1 MIKFITAFAIIVL
14 LSVAPNAF
22 AQTGFVE
29 ERDDFPATT
38 VFAGVS
44 LEASLNRIWRFEP
57 FVKVGQHA
65 QFARG
70 EWYRRI
76 TWPNNV
82 SSLTHYN
89 PSMFTRSTSVR
100 FGTDFRLT
108 TSDYIRLLCHFRLPI
123 AGGQIRADEFVF
135 LVGYVRK
142 QSLTDRMRLDFSIA
156 YGIQGSR
163 RLMNEQNLALASY
176 DFTSIEA
183 GIRLNYNINENLKL
197 FFCVRYLA
205 KLSDSYRSIVLQNVE
220 ETTRNIATI
229 SVGLHYRI
237 PLAVQDIQPR
247 QRVAGRNQALPC
259 PPGQM
264 RHQRSWDRPSNVFN
278 HPSNRR

>member
-1 MIKFITAFAIIVL
+1 MMKKIYVLILAIG
-14 LSVAPNAF
+14 LSFSTF
-22 AQTGFVE
+22 AQAGFLE

-38 VFAGVS
+38 LFGGVS

-57 FVKVGQHA
+57 FVKLGQHA

-89 PSMFTRSTSVR
+89 PSMFTRSTSLR

-108 TSDYIRLLCHFRLPI
+108 PSDYIRLLCHFRLPI

-142 QSLTDRMRLDFSIA
+142 QSLTERMRLDISLS

-163 RLMNEQNLALASY
+163 RLMNADNLALASY

-183 GIRLNYNINENLKL
+183 GIRLNHTVNENLKL
-197 FFCVRYLA
+197 FFCVRYLV
-205 KLSDSYRSIVLQNVE
+205 KLDDSYRSIVLQNVE
-220 ETTRNIATI
+220 RTTRNIATI

-237 PLAVQDIQPR
+237 QLPVQDIQPR
-247 QRVAGRNQALPC
+247 QRAAPRGRALPC

-278 HPSNRR
+278 HPSNPR